1 MESLRGVNCL
11 LMTPFSES
19 GQIDESSLCRL
30 ADHVI
35 EGGAA
40 SLVAMGKIG
49 EFSVLTMEERRRTM
63 KVVVDHVA
71 GRVPVGFGIINASFE
86 DGLTLGRYARE
97 SGADYVMSRPPV
109 DGDITDYFLRLT
121 DTLPVMVYDQG
132 VRGELSI
139 EGDILPL
146 TQQTGNV
153 AALKISGLP
162 DKVYEAKELLDVPVL
177 CGWDMMS
184 HLAYEMG
191 SDGVISGSATLL
203 PRDEVRLYELAQGK
217 RWAEARDLYYSRLLP
232 LLNYCT
238 FDPHAYSVSKYVL
251 YWQGLIST
259 PAVRP
264 PNPDAGEARRQEV
277 LEVMRRIGVHTRIP
291 ETSS

>member
-1 MESLRGVNCL
+1 MDSLRGVNCL
-11 LMTPFSES
+11 LMTPFDE
-19 GQIDESSLCRL
+19 GGDIDDESLRRL

-35 EGGAA
+35 EAGAA

-63 KVVVDHVA
+63 SVVVDHVG
-71 GRVPVGFGIINASFE
+71 GRVPVGFGIINAGYE
-86 DGLTLGRYARE
+86 EGLTLGENARE

-109 DGDITDYFLRLT
+109 DGDTMDYFLRLT
-121 DTLPVMVYDQG
+121 DLLPVMVYDQG
-132 VRGELSI
+132 ERGELSI
-139 EGDILPL
+139 EGDILRL
-146 TQQTGNV
+146 TQRTENV

-162 DKVYEAKELLDVPVL
+162 DKVSEAKRLLDVPVL
-177 CGWDMMS
+177 CGWDLMS

-203 PRDEVRLYELAQGK
+203 PRDEVRLYELARDG
-217 RWAEARDLYYSRLLP
+217 RWAEARDLYYTRLLP

-238 FDPHAYSVSKYVL
+238 FDPHAYSVCKYVL
-251 YWQGLIST
+251 YWQGLIAS

-264 PNPDAGEARRQEV
+264 PNPDAGEMRRNEV
-277 LEVMRRIGVHTRIP
+277 LEVLRRIGVEVAIAA
-291 ETSS
+291 S